1 MFVQSKTET
10 QYDNK
15 NGVALEQRRN
25 GNETLVQWEN
35 GKQRWVPTSDLLGE
49 VRLIGNS
56 GMSME
61 SDDYGF

>member
-10 QYDNK
+10 LYDNK

-35 GKQRWVPTSDLLGE
+35 GRQRWVPTSDLLGE

-56 GMSME
+56 AMSME
-61 SDDYGF
+61 SDDYGL